1 MDTERA
7 PGGTGLQ
14 EAHVVRGR
22 LAAFESS
29 LRALRA
35 GDQQFS

>member
-1 MDTERA
+1 MEAERA
-7 PGGTGLQ
+7 PGGAGMQQADL
-14 EAHVVRGR
+14 VRSR

-35 GDQQFS
+35 GDDQIS